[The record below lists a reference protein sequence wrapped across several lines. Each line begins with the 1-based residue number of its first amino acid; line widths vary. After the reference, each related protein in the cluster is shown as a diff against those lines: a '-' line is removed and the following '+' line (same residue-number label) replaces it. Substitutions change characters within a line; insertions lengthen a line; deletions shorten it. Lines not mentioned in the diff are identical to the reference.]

1 MINSS
6 NWQQYYESRL
16 ISAED
21 ALKKIKPGSR
31 VILGHCVG
39 EPAGLVEVMVKN
51 KDWFRDIE
59 IVHMVAMGKGQYTL
73 PEMEGYFKH
82 NSFFVGTCTRDSVFK
97 GFADYTPCFFH
108 EVPKVFRSKGFKLDV
123 ALVQVTPPDK
133 FGYISLGV
141 SADYTVAAV
150 QEADIV
156 IAQVNE
162 NMPKTYG
169 DTYIHISE
177 VDYFVE
183 ITEPLIELIPSKI
196 TDIEK
201 KIGENCASL
210 IENGSTLQL
219 GIGSIPDAVLIF
231 LKDKKDLGIHSEMLS
246 DGVIDLIEQ
255 GIVNNRCKTLHKGKS
270 IVSFIMG
277 TKKLYDYIDDNNSI
291 EMHVVDYIND
301 PTVIM
306 KNYRMVSINSCV
318 QVDLM
323 GQVASESIGLKQIS
337 GVGGQVDF
345 VRGASMADG
354 GKSII
359 AISSTA
365 AGGKISKIVP
375 FLDQGTAVTTS
386 RNDVDYIITE
396 YGIAHLK
403 WKTLRQR
410 AKLLIDIA
418 HPDFRPMLIEEWE
431 KRFRRSFE

>member
-1 MINSS
+1 LTSGR
-6 NWQQYYESRL
+6 NWQQYYKNRL
-16 ISAED
+16 TGSEE
-21 ALKKIKPGSR
+21 ALKKINPGSR
-31 VILGHCVG
+31 VVLGHCMG
-39 EPAGLVEVMVKN
+39 EPIGLVEAMVKN
-51 KDWFRDIE
+51 RDWFSDIE

-73 PEMEGYFKH
+73 PEMQGYFKH
-82 NSFFVGTCTRDSVFK
+82 NSFFVGACTRDSVFK
-97 GFADYTPCFFH
+97 GSADYTPCFFY
-108 EVPKVFRSKGFKLDV
+108 EVPKVFRSKEFKLDV

-133 FGYISLGV
+133 FGYVSLGV

-150 QEADIV
+150 EQADIV

-177 VDYFVE
+177 IDWFVE
-183 ITEPLIELIPSKI
+183 ITEPLIELISSKI
-196 TDIEK
+196 TEIEK
-201 KIGENCASL
+201 RIGENCASL
-210 IENGSTLQL
+210 IENGSTMQL
-219 GIGSIPDAVLIF
+219 GIGSIPDAVLLF
-231 LKDKKDLGIHSEMLS
+231 LNDKKDLGIHSEMLS
-246 DGVIDLIEQ
+246 DGVVGLIEK
-255 GIVNNRCKTLHKGKS
+255 GIVNNRCKTLHRGKS
-270 IVSFIMG
+270 IVSFLMG
-277 TKKLYDYIDDNNSI
+277 TKKLYDYVDNNNLI
-291 EMHVVDYIND
+291 EMHVVDYVND
-301 PTVIM
+301 PTIIM
-306 KNYRMVSINSCV
+306 KNYKMVSINSCV

-323 GQVASESIGLKQIS
+323 GQVASESIGLMQIS

-345 VRGASMADG
+345 VRGASMAID

-359 AISSTA
+359 AIPSTA

-418 HPDFRPMLIEEWE
+418 YPDFQPMLIEEYE
-431 KRFRRSFE
+431 KRFKQKY

>member
-1 MINSS
+1 MISS
-6 NWQQYYESRL
+6 RNWQQYYKNRL
-16 ISAED
+16 TGSEE
-21 ALKKIKPGSR
+21 ALKKINPGSR
-31 VILGHCVG
+31 VVLGHCIG
-39 EPAGLVEVMVKN
+39 EPIGLVEAMVKN
-51 KDWFRDIE
+51 RDWFSDIE
-59 IVHMVAMGKGQYTL
+59 IVHMVAMGKSQYTL
-73 PEMEGYFKH
+73 PGMQGYFKH
-82 NSFFVGTCTRDSVFK
+82 NSFFVGACTRDSVFN
-97 GFADYTPCFFH
+97 GSADYTPCFFY
-108 EVPKVFRSKGFKLDV
+108 EVPKVFRSKEFKLDV

-133 FGYISLGV
+133 FGYVSLGV

-150 QEADIV
+150 EQADIV

-177 VDYFVE
+177 IDWFVE

-196 TDIEK
+196 TEIEK
-201 KIGENCASL
+201 RIGENCASL

-219 GIGSIPDAVLIF
+219 GIGSIPDAVLLF
-231 LKDKKDLGIHSEMLS
+231 LGDKNDLGIHSEMLS
-246 DGVIDLIEQ
+246 DGVVGLIEK
-255 GIVNNRCKTLHKGKS
+255 GIVNNRCKTLHRGKS
-270 IVSFIMG
+270 IISFLMG
-277 TKKLYDYIDDNNSI
+277 TKKLYDYVDNNNLI
-291 EMHVVDYIND
+291 EMHVVDYVND

-306 KNYRMVSINSCV
+306 KNYKMVSINSCV
-318 QVDLM
+318 QVDLT
-323 GQVASESIGLKQIS
+323 GQVASESIGLLQIS

-345 VRGASMADG
+345 VRGASMAID

-359 AISSTA
+359 AIPSTA

-418 HPDFRPMLIEEWE
+418 HPDFQPMLIEEYE
-431 KRFRRSFE
+431 KRFKQKY